1 MAARAQERTSLSR
14 VLPRAFVV
22 SLLSVSL
29 AVTGHLLGHGT
40 APDLPTFL
48 VLVVAGLVV
57 GTVLAHG
64 SSPARVV
71 VGLGAVQALV
81 HVVATWSA
89 AAPVDARLL
98 GVGHQHGGA
107 VPMPSMAMSHGSSSH
122 MLAWHVLA
130 VPVTAALLVAVD
142 RIVAVLR
149 ELARR
154 TAPVS
159 VVVVP
164 ALRRP
169 TLQASAVFLRA
180 VPRQVHLDVLRSNAP
195 PLAA

>member
-1 MAARAQERTSLSR
+1 MSAGAQERTSLSR
-14 VLPRAFVV
+14 VLPRALVV

-29 AVTGHLLGHGT
+29 AVTGHLLGHGS

-48 VLVVAGLVV
+48 VLVVAGLAV
-57 GTVLAHG
+57 GVVLAHG

-71 VGLGAVQALV
+71 LGLGAVQALV
-81 HVVATWSA
+81 HVVASWSA
-89 AAPVDARLL
+89 AAPVDARLI

-107 VPMPSMAMSHGSSSH
+107 VPMPSMDMSHGSSSR
-122 MLAWHVLA
+122 MLAWHALA
-130 VPVTAALLVAVD
+130 VPVTAALIVAVD

-154 TAPVS
+154 TAPAT

-169 TLQASAVFLRA
+169 ALQTSDLFLRA
-180 VPRQVHLDVLRSNAP
+180 VPRREHLDVLRSNAP